1 MKINEIQSS
10 IGRLKKENDIC
21 ILAHS
26 YQSQD
31 IIETAD
37 FTGDSYALSMKAKEV
52 KEKTIILCGVR
63 FMAETVKI
71 ISPRKKVI
79 LSDPNALCPMAEQID
94 AQLLTELKKQY
105 PGYTVAAYINTSAE
119 TKALCDVCVTSSSAV
134 RIIKNIKNNNILF
147 VPDCNLGDWIKKQV
161 PSKNIVT
168 VSGGC
173 PTHLRM
179 TVSDVNAARNEH
191 PGALLL
197 VHPECRPDVTSKA
210 DFAGSTSAIM
220 KYAENSNEKEFI
232 IGTENS
238 ITEHL
243 RFACPDKKFYPLS
256 KECVCHNMRLT
267 DLAELYECV
276 KGLAGEEIV
285 MSDDL
290 IRAAKRPIDEMEHL
304 SNA

>member
-94 AQLLTELKKQY
+94 AQLLTELKKRY

-197 VHPECRPDVTSKA
+197 VHERRCRFNGQRIAP
-210 DFAGSTSAIM
+210 
-220 KYAENSNEKEFI
+220 
-232 IGTENS
+232 
-238 ITEHL
+238 
-243 RFACPDKKFYPLS
+243 
-256 KECVCHNMRLT
+256 
-267 DLAELYECV
+267 
-276 KGLAGEEIV
+276 
-285 MSDDL
+285 
-290 IRAAKRPIDEMEHL
+290 
-304 SNA
+304 